1 MMNRILHFSGMIAGL
16 LLPCLLMAQPRIP
29 NDAVVMTVG
38 AEPIYLSEFEAIFKK
53 NNQKGPVTKQ
63 ALDEYMELF
72 SVFKLKVRE
81 ARDLGMDTSRAFN
94 LELGSYV
101 RQLSGPYL
109 RDTAAEGQLLRS
121 TYQRMQTDREIS
133 HLLIRVD
140 RCASPQDTLK
150 AFRTISKIRQDLIA
164 GKITFPSAVL
174 QFSQDSVTKSS
185 QGYLGWVTAP
195 GMGLS
200 YELEVY
206 QTPVNGISNVVR
218 TSLGYHLIRVQKERP
233 ARGRIKIAHIFVQA
247 DMQDAEKKKMSY
259 NRIMEARA
267 QLAAGTPW
275 AEVVRNYS
283 ESPNSASR
291 GGELPAFGINTYP
304 AAFEEAA
311 FSLKKQDEVS
321 MPIETPEGY
330 HLIRLI
336 EAPGIPTFS
345 VLKPDLVRSLSK
357 TSRWAVPKQVLVNRL
372 KQQYAFSQNETVLQS
387 ILQAMGEQPYKPEM
401 LQPFAN
407 QWAIK
412 FAGKTLNWSAV
423 AEFLTT
429 LPIDKPVTGCNFRT
443 NGIDAFVE
451 KELLAHKEASL
462 PEEDMAF
469 FYLVREYREGI
480 LLFALM
486 DQKVWKR
493 SVRDTAGLEAFHQ
506 ANRDK
511 YMWGPRKRAFIIDC
525 KDAKVEAEARKLAPK
540 LLSGAMTKDKFV
552 AILNKKV
559 ADNVIVLEGLYAEG
573 EQPLVAVVTTPKGI
587 SPTSQDGGKIRFAV
601 VTESLPPTPKTLKEC
616 KGVATSDYG
625 TYLEQEWIKSLRA
638 KYPVQVNKDV
648 LYRLVRQ

>member
-1 MMNRILHFSGMIAGL
+1 MNRILHFYGLIAGM
-16 LLPCLLMAQPRIP
+16 LLPSLIAAQPRVP

-38 AEPIYLSEFEAIFKK
+38 VEPVYLSEFEAIFKK

-81 ARDLGMDTSRAFN
+81 AKDAGMDTSKAFN

-121 TYQRMQTDREIS
+121 TYQRMQTDREIG

-140 RCASPQDTLK
+140 RCASPEDTLK
-150 AFRTISKIRQDLIA
+150 AFRAIAKIRQDLVA
-164 GKITFPSAVL
+164 GKLTFAAAVQ
-174 QFSQDSVTKSS
+174 QFSQDSLTKPN
-185 QGYLGWVTAP
+185 QGYLGWVTSP

-206 QTPVNGISNVVR
+206 QTPVNGISSVVR

-247 DMQDAEKKKMSY
+247 DMQDPEKKKVSY
-259 NRIMEARA
+259 NRIMEARS
-267 QLAAGTPW
+267 QLAAGKPW
-275 AEVVRNYS
+275 TEVVRTYS
-283 ESPNSASR
+283 ENPNSAAR
-291 GGELPAFGINTYP
+291 GGELPAFGINTYAP
-304 AAFEEAA
+304 TFEDAAFG
-311 FSLKKQDEVS
+311 LKKVDEVS
-321 MPIETPEGY
+321 MPIETPEGF

-336 EAPGIPTFS
+336 EAPGIPSYAT
-345 VLKPDLVRSLSK
+345 LKPDLVRSLSK

-372 KQQYAFSQNETVLQS
+372 KQQYAFSQNEAVLQT
-387 ILQAMGEQPYKPEM
+387 ILQAMGDQPYKPDM
-401 LQPFAN
+401 LKPFAE

-423 AEFLTT
+423 ADFMAT
-429 LPIDKPVTGCNFRT
+429 LPLDKPVTRCNFRT
-443 NGIDAFVE
+443 HGLDAFVE

-462 PEEDMAF
+462 PDEDVAF

-493 SVRDTAGLEAFHQ
+493 SVRDTAGLEDFHQ
-506 ANRDK
+506 ANREK
-511 YMWGPRKRAFIIDC
+511 YRWGPRKRAFIIDC

-540 LLSGAMTKDKFV
+540 LLSGDMSREKFI
-552 AILNKKV
+552 ATLNKKV
-559 ADNVIVLEGLYAEG
+559 ADNVIVLQGLYGEG
-573 EQPLVAVVTTPKGI
+573 EQPLVASVTTPKGI
-587 SPTSQDGGKIRFAV
+587 SPTGQEGGKIRFAV

-616 KGVATSDYG
+616 KGVVTSDYG

-638 KYPVQVNKDV
+638 KYPIQISRDA
-648 LYRLVRQ
+648 LYRLVRP